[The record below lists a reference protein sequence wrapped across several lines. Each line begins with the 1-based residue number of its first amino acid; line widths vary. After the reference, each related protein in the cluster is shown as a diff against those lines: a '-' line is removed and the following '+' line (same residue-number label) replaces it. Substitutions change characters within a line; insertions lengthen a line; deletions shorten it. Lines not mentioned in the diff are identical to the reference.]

1 MPRRPP
7 MPPYATCAYN
17 VAQSNEIEET
27 PMTRPAPD
35 RRRLLAPLVPA
46 ALASA
51 ASRAHAQDAWPT
63 KPVTI
68 VVPQAAGGAND
79 TVARAFGQRLSVA
92 LGQPVVI
99 ENRTGAGGNVGTALV
114 ARAPKDGHTLML
126 TAQSAQTINPWL
138 YKNTGFDPVKDFE
151 PVMSVA
157 TAPYLLV
164 ANPQFPV
171 SNLKDLVAYAKTRP
185 GRIDYASAGNGTLNH
200 LLGVMLNQRAGLHLV
215 HIPYRGAAAA
225 ATDVVGGT
233 VPITF
238 GSFPG
243 VFPFV
248 KAGQLKVIGVATEK
262 RTKLAPEMPTLAETL
277 PGFHAN
283 SWYGLFA
290 PAGTPKA
297 VIDRIAAEG
306 NKVLADPAL
315 VERLAG
321 QGAEP
326 APSTPAQLATLLRD
340 DLKLWQGIVK
350 ASGAT
355 ID

>member
-1 MPRRPP
+1 
-7 MPPYATCAYN
+7 
-17 VAQSNEIEET
+17 
-27 PMTRPAPD
+27 MTRPVPE
-35 RRRLLAPLVPA
+35 RRRLLAPFVPA
-46 ALASA
+46 ALAGA
-51 ASRAHAQDAWPT
+51 ANAARAQDAWPS

-79 TVARAFGQRLSVA
+79 TVARAFGQRLSTA

-99 ENRTGAGGNVGTALV
+99 ENRAGAGGNVGTAQV
-114 ARAPKDGHTLML
+114 ARAPKDGYTLML

-138 YKNTGFDPVKDFE
+138 YRNTGFDPVRDFE

-164 ANPQFPV
+164 AHPQFPA
-171 SNLKDLVAYAKTRP
+171 SNLKDLIAYAKSRP

-225 ATDVVGGT
+225 ATDVVGGQ
-233 VPITF
+233 VPIAF

-243 VFPFV
+243 LFPFV
-248 KAGQLKVIGVATEK
+248 KSGQLKVIGVATEK
-262 RTKLAPEMPTLAETL
+262 RTKLAPDLPTLDETL

-290 PAGTPKA
+290 PAGTPRA
-297 VIDRIAAEG
+297 VVERIAAEG

-326 APSTPAQLATLLRD
+326 APSSPAQLATLLRD
-340 DLKLWQGIVK
+340 DLKLWQGIVR

>member
-1 MPRRPP
+1 MSR
-7 MPPYATCAYN
+7 ATPER
-17 VAQSNEIEET
+17 S
-27 PMTRPAPD
+27 
-35 RRRLLAPLVPA
+35 RLLAPFAPV

-51 ASRAHAQDAWPT
+51 ALSSRPARAQEAWPT
-63 KPVTI
+63 KPVTL

-79 TVARAFGQRLSVA
+79 TVARAFGARLSQA
-92 LGQPVVI
+92 IGQPVVI
-99 ENRTGAGGNVGTALV
+99 ENRTGAGGNVGTAQA

-138 YKNTGFDPVKDFE
+138 YRNTGFDPVKDFE

-164 ANPQFPV
+164 ANPSFPA
-171 SNLKDLVAYAKTRP
+171 SNLKELIAYAKQRP

-200 LLGVMLNQRAGLHLV
+200 LLGVMLNRQAGLHLV

-225 ATDVVGGT
+225 ATDVVGGQ
-233 VPITF
+233 VPIAF

-248 KAGQLKVIGVATEK
+248 KSGQLKVIGVATEK
-262 RTKLAPEMPTLAETL
+262 RTKLAPDLPTLNESL

-297 VIDRIAAEG
+297 IVDRIAAEG
-306 NKVLADPAL
+306 AKVLADPAL
-315 VERLAG
+315 AERMAG

-326 APSTPAQLATLLRD
+326 APSTPDQLAALLRE

>member
-1 MPRRPP
+1 
-7 MPPYATCAYN
+7 
-17 VAQSNEIEET
+17 
-27 PMTRPAPD
+27 MTRPAPD
-35 RRRLLAPLVPA
+35 RGRLLAPFVPV

-51 ASRAHAQDAWPT
+51 AAAPGRARAQEAWPT

-68 VVPQAAGGAND
+68 IVPQAAGGAND
-79 TVARAFGQRLSVA
+79 TVARAFGARLSQA
-92 LGQPVVI
+92 IGQPVVI
-99 ENRTGAGGNVGTALV
+99 ENRTGAGGNVGTVAA
-114 ARAPKDGHTLML
+114 ARAAKDGHTLML

-138 YKNTGFDPVKDFE
+138 YRNTGFDPIKDFE

-164 ANPQFPV
+164 ANPSFGP
-171 SNLKDLVAYAKTRP
+171 STLKELIAYAKTRP

-200 LLGVMLNQRAGLHLV
+200 LLGVMLNQQAGIHLV

-225 ATDVVGGT
+225 ATDVVGGQ

-243 VFPFV
+243 VIPFV
-248 KAGQLKVIGVATEK
+248 KSSQLKVIGVATAT
-262 RTKLAPEMPTLAETL
+262 RTKLAPEMPTLAESL
-277 PGFHAN
+277 PGYHAN

-297 VIDRIAAEG
+297 VVERIAAEG
-306 NKVLADPAL
+306 NKVMADPAL

-326 APSTPAQLATLLRD
+326 APSTPEQLAKLLRD

-355 ID
+355 VD